1 MPSRSTDKRMRKNAG
16 LSNLVKTG
24 GQAVDYNAIPDI
36 ENPICLRCG
45 KQYQTYPS
53 NFKQFYSPLYRGIN
67 GYLPICNTCVDIVYN
82 DYLRTY
88 GDEKKAVRRVCEKLD
103 IYWSESI
110 YAESEKSSLTSS
122 RIRAY
127 IAKAKVMK
135 YVGKTYDDTH
145 IEEEREMQAK
155 AGVSSQGTDDIEFVV
170 EREEVNRLKREQ
182 ATTPVQLA
190 DIPMPTDEVVNFWG
204 AGFTPEWY
212 YELEDRYAKWT
223 RELDDL
229 DDETIALYRQICL
242 LEVTINKNSQA
253 GKPVEQSVNALNN
266 ILGAANLRP
275 VQKKQSDA
283 GDNVFDSLPFGVGI
297 RIFENTQPIP
307 QPDPRWKDFDG
318 IVRYI
323 TVYFLGHLCKMLNIR
338 NTYCRMYEEEMA
350 RLRVDRPDLDDEDDE
365 GAFNDIFGG
374 EPAVIE
380 GDTNDNGFS
389 DESSDNMEDG
399 DL

>member
-1 MPSRSTDKRMRKNAG
+1 MPSRSTNKAIRKNAG
-16 LSNLVKTG
+16 LPNLAKSG
-24 GQAVDYNAIPDI
+24 GQAFTDDEAANM
-36 ENPICLRCG
+36 ENPICVRCG
-45 KQYQTYPS
+45 KRYPTYPS
-53 NFKQFYSPLYRGIN
+53 NFKQFYSSLYRGI
-67 GYLPICNTCVDIVYN
+67 GSYLPVCNSCVEAIYTE
-82 DYLRTY
+82 YLREY
-88 GDEKKAVRRVCEKLD
+88 GDERVAVRRFCEKFD
-103 IYWSESI
+103 VYYSDKIFD
-110 YAESEKSSLTSS
+110 ESERTRAGGP

-127 IAKAKVMK
+127 LGKARLMR
-135 YVGKTYDDTH
+135 YVGLTYDDTH
-145 IEEEREMQAK
+145 REEEK
-155 AGVSSQGTDDIEFVV
+155 ALLNKMKAEANAPSGSENSGETLDEKR
-170 EREEVNRLKREQ
+170 EREEMERIKREQ
-182 ATTPVQLA
+182 ATTPVTLT
-190 DIPMPTDEVVNFWG
+190 DIPIPTDEVVNFWG

-223 RELDDL
+223 RGLDDL
-229 DDETIALYRQICL
+229 DDETTALYRQICL

-253 GKPVEQSVNALNN
+253 GKPVEQSVNALNS

-307 QPDPRWKDFDG
+307 KPDPRWKDFDG

-365 GAFNDIFGG
+365 GAFYDIFGG

-380 GDTNDNGFS
+380 S
-389 DESSDNMEDG
+389 EIVDEKTEDG
-399 DL
+399 DD